1 MFSPHSSI
9 EARGKTARA
18 SSICHSH
25 QLLSFPELRRI
36 EMLLTKGNAG
46 IECTKRVTS
55 WHDRGHRIHGVVIHM
70 RKLILCGLSCLLPLA
85 AVLSVDSSSAQIT
98 TGEITGTVMDQSGA
112 ALAEATVT
120 AICPD
125 TNQTRT
131 VTSGAAGEYR
141 LVDLAVCVYKVSVT
155 ANGFK
160 TTVRSVTVTVA
171 QTTKSDFQ
179 LVLGS
184 RAETVTVESVTP
196 LVDYSSGVNNE
207 VDTERIVDLPTNGRD
222 FKSILALTPGVQRTP
237 GGGFLDISI
246 SGQRTTANNYLIDG
260 MYNNDRFYGSEVVG
274 QPGVLGVSASVLA
287 NDAIAEYTVQQLP
300 SAEYGVKGGASV
312 NVTLK
317 SGSNDFHGAVYYFG
331 HWSATDASN
340 AISGTVVPLHN
351 HQYGATL
358 SGPIKKDHTFFFVN
372 YEGQKNLSK
381 VPYGVNV
388 PTQGDVDAVL
398 AKFADPTINVNNLP
412 INPAGQALFN
422 FFPINPS
429 TTPGGADQIVSL
441 PNTDSMNSFLVKI
454 DHKINDKHQISGRYM
469 FADSLQSAPASGYQI
484 APPASAGPADMFNTI
499 APTRVQMAGG
509 TWTYSLAPNKIFDTR
524 VNWTR
529 YSQILDVNNKIDP
542 KTLGVDTGPLD
553 SKDFGVP
560 VVYSYAS
567 VGYIGGVGGY
577 PLSTRPTMTYDAS
590 EHFTWIKGTHTMK
603 MGGNYQRASTFSLR
617 NRARTAFNIYESD
630 WTTVLTELL
639 LGRVEE
645 GVRSFGDTSRT
656 LYQNSVG
663 FYWQDEWKV
672 RPRLTI
678 SYGLRWDFNAPL
690 AESHNT
696 ASNFFPDRGLVKV
709 GSGISRL
716 YNRDW
721 HDFGPRAGLAW
732 DIFGN
737 GKTALRLGYA
747 LTYDVPNFSSISAPY
762 QFHGARA
769 GAFTNSNLGV
779 FSVTDD
785 GNFDTSDAA
794 LFQALGPDT
803 CFNPAV
809 NTPGVNP
816 DYICLGPQPGDPAF
830 GGGNA
835 TPYVTFGSDPTATP
849 PFNIFGTIPNLRNQR
864 IHYYSA
870 TIQREVF
877 KNSVITV
884 SYIGT
889 RGQNLL
895 FEHSLNN
902 RPNGC
907 GGADP
912 TDPTSF
918 VQYTGPANT
927 ADNPT
932 SLNCDRPFDSV
943 LQINGS
949 PAYKYIMQLNNDG
962 YQRYNALQASFR
974 QRDWHGVNT
983 QYNFTWSN
991 CIDNNSTNRGGQAAI
1006 PLQLEN
1012 PYNPHDT
1019 QGPCDTDVRL
1029 NFNLGGTYTLP
1040 KVSSLG
1046 RFGDGWEIGGV
1057 FTALTGRPFTAR
1069 AGGDTSGQDQAVLRA
1084 DCIGAPHYDYSQ
1096 RTFITNV
1103 SEAFVDPAFGT
1114 IGTCGRNT
1122 LRGPGFRQ
1130 FDMNLLKTTSLT
1142 ERMRLQFRWEVFNVL
1157 NHPNFSPSPG
1167 SANIDSGSFARSET
1181 TPDGLNPGVAQG
1193 SPRVMQFGLKLLF

>member
-1 MFSPHSSI
+1 MLRSAVIRCTCVF
-9 EARGKTARA
+9 ALLV
-18 SSICHSH
+18 
-25 QLLSFPELRRI
+25 LLS
-36 EMLLTKGNAG
+36 
-46 IECTKRVTS
+46 
-55 WHDRGHRIHGVVIHM
+55 
-70 RKLILCGLSCLLPLA
+70 
-85 AVLSVDSSSAQIT
+85 AVSATAQIT
-98 TGEITGTVMDQSGA
+98 TGEVTGDVTDSSGA
-112 ALAEATVT
+112 ALAGATVT
-120 AICPD
+120 AVCPD
-125 TNQTRT
+125 TQQTRT
-131 VTSGAAGEYR
+131 ITSGSEGEYR
-141 LVDLAVCVYKVSVT
+141 LSSMAICVYKVSVS
-155 ANGFK
+155 APGFK
-160 TTVRSVTVTVA
+160 TTVRNVTVTVA
-171 QTTKSDFQ
+171 QSTKADFQ
-179 LVLGS
+179 LQIGE
-184 RAETVTVESVTP
+184 RTETVTVEAATP
-196 LVDYSSGVNNE
+196 LVDYSPGVNND

-237 GGGFLDISI
+237 GGGFLDVSI

-317 SGSNDFHGAVYYFG
+317 SGTNDYHGSLYYFG
-331 HWSATDASN
+331 HWSAFDASN
-340 AISGTVVPLHN
+340 AISQSVVSLHN
-351 HQYGATL
+351 HQYGGTIG
-358 SGPIKKDHTFFFVN
+358 GPLIKDRTFFFVN
-372 YEGQKNLSK
+372 FEGQRNLSK

-388 PTQGDVDAVL
+388 PTQGDLADAL
-398 AKFADPTINVNNLP
+398 AKFSDPATNVNNLP
-412 INPAGQALFN
+412 INPAGQALVN

-429 TTPGGADQIVSL
+429 PTPGGADQIMTL
-441 PNTDSMNSFLVKI
+441 PNTDKMSSFLVKI
-454 DHKINDKHQISGRYM
+454 DHKVNNKNQLSGRYM
-469 FADSLQSAPASGYQI
+469 FADSLQSAPASGYQMV
-484 APPASAGPADMFNTI
+484 PPSTAGPADMFNTI
-499 APTRVQMAGG
+499 APTRVQMAGA

-524 VNWTR
+524 FNWTR

-542 KTLGVDTGPLD
+542 KSLGIDTGPLD
-553 SKDFGVP
+553 PLDFGVP
-560 VVYSYAS
+560 QVYSYAS
-567 VGYIGGVGGY
+567 VGYIGGVVGY
-577 PLSTRPTMTYDAS
+577 PLSTRPTTTFDVS

-617 NRARTAFNIYESD
+617 NRARTAFNLYETD
-630 WTTVLTELL
+630 WTTVLTSLL
-639 LGRVEE
+639 LGRVDEA
-645 GVRSFGDTSRT
+645 VRSFGDTARN
-656 LYQNSVG
+656 LHQPSVG
-663 FYWQDEWKV
+663 LYWQDEWKM
-672 RPRLTI
+672 RPRLTL

-690 AESHNT
+690 GESNNI

-709 GSGISRL
+709 GDGISRL

-721 HDFGPRAGLAW
+721 HNFGPRVGLAW

-747 LTYDVPNFSSISAPY
+747 MTYDVANFSSISAPY
-762 QFHGARA
+762 TFHGARA

-785 GNFDTSDAA
+785 GNFDTSDGT
-794 LFQALGPDT
+794 LFQALGPNT

-809 NTPGVNP
+809 NTAAADFV
-816 DYICLGPQPGDPAF
+816 CLGPQPGNPAF
-830 GGGNA
+830 GGSTT
-835 TPYVTFGSDPTATP
+835 TPYQTFGSDPTATP
-849 PFNIFGTIPNLRNQR
+849 PFNIFGTIPDLRTQR

-870 TIQREVF
+870 TIQHEVF

-895 FEHSLNN
+895 FERSLNN
-902 RPNGC
+902 RQIGCWDDNNG
-907 GGADP
+907 GQQ
-912 TDPTSF
+912 S
-918 VQYTGPANT
+918 GPAGSANNT
-927 ADNPT
+927 T

-943 LQINGS
+943 FTTNVNGTLVPS
-949 PAYKYIMQLNNDG
+949 YNYIMQLNNDG

-974 QRDWHGVNT
+974 QRNWHNINT

-1006 PLQLEN
+1006 PLQTEN

-1029 NFNLGGTYTLP
+1029 NFNLGGTYTVP
-1040 KVSSLG
+1040 NISSMGRLG
-1046 RFGDGWEIGGV
+1046 EGWEIGGV

-1084 DCIGAPHYDYSQ
+1084 DCIAAPHYDYSQ
-1096 RTFITNV
+1096 RTFITNI
-1103 SEAFVDPAFGT
+1103 SEAFVDPVPGT

-1130 FDMNLLKTTSLT
+1130 FDANVLKTTRLS
-1142 ERMRLQFRWEVFNVL
+1142 ERFKLQFRWEVFNVL

-1167 SANIDSGSFARSET
+1167 SANIDSGSFATSET